1 MDGNKNQW
9 RGWLFLLPT
18 LILLC
23 VFTFYPIV
31 NTLLIA
37 FQNGYTSTGA
47 AGGKIYP
54 IGIENFIDAWEVLVD
69 PDKPL
74 LLYTAVIAL
83 VTVPLSTIIAL
94 VISVGLNS
102 IPKFSRILQT
112 IYFLPYVTNSIAIG
126 LVFSAMFSLIGGT
139 DPNAASIESIGL
151 VNNLIKVL
159 GGEPQ
164 NWVNAGA
171 PQWNAMFVVCIY
183 STWNALPFKILIL
196 LGALQSV
203 NKQYY
208 DAAKIDGA
216 SKFTIFYKITVP
228 MLSPMIIYVV
238 ITGFIGAFKEYSSL
252 VGVLGETYMR
262 NPFGVNTV
270 VGYVYQVLD
279 AGKRYG
285 EASATALILLFF
297 IMIITGI
304 NMYVSKKKVHY

>member
-1 MDGNKNQW
+1 MDGKQNQW
-9 RGWLFLLPT
+9 KAWIFLLPT
-18 LILLC
+18 LVLLC
-23 VFTFYPIV
+23 IFTFYPII
-31 NTLLIA
+31 NTLIMA
-37 FQNGYTSTGA
+37 FQNGYTSSGA
-47 AGGKIYP
+47 VSGRTFP
-54 IGIENFIDAWEVLVD
+54 FGIQNFIDAWNVLVD

-74 LLYTAVIAL
+74 LLFTVVIAL
-83 VTVPLSTIIAL
+83 VTVPISTIIAL
-94 VISVGLNS
+94 LISVGLNS
-102 IPKFSRILQT
+102 IPKFSKILQT

-126 LVFSAMFSLIGGT
+126 MVFSAMFSLVGGT
-139 DPNAASIESIGL
+139 NPNQADSLGL
-151 VNNLIKVL
+151 INNLIIAL
-159 GGEPQ
+159 GGNPQ
-164 NWVNAGA
+164 NWVNQGA

-183 STWNALPFKILIL
+183 SIWNALPFKILIL

-216 SKFTIFYKITVP
+216 NKFKIFYKITVP

-270 VGYVYQVLD
+270 VGYIYQVLD
-279 AGKRYG
+279 GQKQYG
-285 EASATALILLFF
+285 VASATALILLFF
-297 IMIITGI
+297 IMIVTAL